1 MLVEAAEELSEFQQV
16 DIEAGKRVKFEV
28 RKINRERK

>member
-16 DIEAGKRVKFEV
+16 DIEAGKRVKLEV
-28 RKINRERK
+28 RKI

>member
-16 DIEAGKRVKFEV
+16 DVEAGKRVKFEV
-28 RKINRERK
+28 RRT

>member
-16 DIEAGKRVKFEV
+16 DIESGKRVKFEV
-28 RKINRERK
+28 RKI